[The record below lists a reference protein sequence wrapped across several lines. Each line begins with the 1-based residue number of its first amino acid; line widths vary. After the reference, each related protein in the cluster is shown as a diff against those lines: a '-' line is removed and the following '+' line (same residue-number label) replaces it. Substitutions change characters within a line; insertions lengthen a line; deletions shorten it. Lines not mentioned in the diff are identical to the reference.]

1 MHTTFRKCQHPDV
14 IFARLEVEE
23 FVSVM
28 AELLRNDESSRLA
41 AGNAS
46 CVVREMV
53 GERASELRLRDQIEF
68 HSVRRFRMPPF
79 VTFYS
84 HVRHFTKWWTTW
96 TIHSAGSTAGVR
108 VNKYKIAF
116 YFLGF
121 SPRSSKFQQVFEDDG
136 GNEIKTCAHSIAQ
149 RECASI

>member
-28 AELLRNDESSRLA
+28 AELLRNDESSRFA

-53 GERASELRLRDQIEF
+53 GERASELRLRDQVEF
-68 HSVRRFRMPPF
+68 HSVRRFRMPSL
-79 VTFYS
+79 VLALYS
-84 HVRHFTKWWTTW
+84 HVRHLTKSWTYGRFT
-96 TIHSAGSTAGVR
+96 TAGVR
-108 VNKYKIAF
+108 VKYKIA
-116 YFLGF
+116 YLV
-121 SPRSSKFQQVFEDDG
+121 SR
-136 GNEIKTCAHSIAQ
+136 CAV
-149 RECASI
+149 